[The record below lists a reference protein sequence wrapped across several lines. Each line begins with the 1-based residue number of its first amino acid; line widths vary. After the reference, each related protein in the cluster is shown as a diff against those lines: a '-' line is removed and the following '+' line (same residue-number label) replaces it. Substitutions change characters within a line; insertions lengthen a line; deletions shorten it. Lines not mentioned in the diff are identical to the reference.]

1 MKILYGIQCTGNGH
15 ITRSIKIIS
24 KLKEMGHQVDIV
36 LSGKNSAKK
45 FPFDVKYTFNGFTF
59 FNTQNGGID
68 YLKTFMSFHIG
79 NFIKDINLN
88 VNIYDKVITDFEPV
102 TAWACKIQGKKCY
115 GVSNQ
120 YSFLSKNTP
129 RDGNS
134 FIGNTILNWMAPVD
148 VAIGLHFK
156 NYDNFIYQPIINDD
170 IIKYKP
176 NDSGHYTTYL
186 PYYGL
191 SKILDELG
199 TFKQTFHIFH
209 GDVNSIYRFKNCLI
223 YPLDKETF
231 FNSFMTS
238 HGVISNAGFQTTSEA
253 LYMSKKLMAIP
264 LKGQYEQENNVK
276 ALKEIGIFTGDLNKI
291 KDFMETDPIM
301 FDKWDDP
308 TIEII
313 NIILD

>member
-36 LSGKNSAKK
+36 LSGKNSIVNI
-45 FPFDVKYTFNGFTF
+45 PFEVKYRFNGFTF
-59 FNTQNGGID
+59 FNTKNGGID
-68 YLKTFMSFHIG
+68 YLKTFVSFDII
-79 NFIKDINLN
+79 NFIRDINLD
-88 VNIYDKVITDFEPV
+88 VDSYDKVITDFEPV
-102 TAWACKIQGKKCY
+102 TAWACKLQGKKCY

-129 RDGNS
+129 RDGKS
-134 FIGNTILNWMAPVD
+134 FVGNTILNWMAPVD
-148 VAIGLHFK
+148 VPIGLHFK
-156 NYDNFIYQPIINDD
+156 NYDNFIYQPIISDNV
-170 IIKYKP
+170 IKYKA
-176 NDSGHYTTYL
+176 NDYGHYTIYL

-191 SKILDELG
+191 SKILDELV

-209 GDVNSIYRFKNCLI
+209 GDINSIYRFKNCLI
-223 YPLDKETF
+223 YPLDKVTF

-238 HGVISNAGFQTTSEA
+238 HGVIANAGFQTTSEA

-264 LKGQYEQENNVK
+264 VKGQYEQESNVK
-276 ALKEIGIFTGDLNKI
+276 ALKEMGIFTGKLGDISNFL
-291 KDFMETDPIM
+291 ETDTIL

-308 TIEII
+308 TMEII
-313 NIILD
+313 DIILD